1 MEDYHE
7 KVVEFRAL
15 LRDQLEN
22 RLINGEREGHTEDL
36 LMMTILDPR
45 FKNIDFKGSTG
56 TKFVSSNLYY
66 ILLAPGIVY
75 KYINILFLL

>member
-1 MEDYHE
+1 MEDYHK

-22 RLINGEREGHTEDL
+22 MLINGEREGHTEDL
-36 LMMTILDPR
+36 LMMTILDPI

-56 TKFVSSNLYY
+56 TKFVSFNLYY
-66 ILLAPGIVY
+66 ILLAPGIV
-75 KYINILFLL
+75 INT